1 MRCFG
6 VRRLRVDWMVPPD
19 WGIRGSGICLLVDPV
34 ALFSCCN
41 AHLAVDLLCVAQS
54 AVWILKSNMM
64 FAEIFVGEP
73 WSTMPEDV
81 KDDSTLSA
89 FNINSPSTF
98 LGWNIEVKRKKEVSS
113 SLVPEQGL
121 LIFSL

>member
-1 MRCFG
+1 
-6 VRRLRVDWMVPPD
+6 
-19 WGIRGSGICLLVDPV
+19 
-34 ALFSCCN
+34 
-41 AHLAVDLLCVAQS
+41 
-54 AVWILKSNMM
+54 
-64 FAEIFVGEP
+64 
-73 WSTMPEDV
+73 MPEDV